1 MSTVKDEPQAREKLL
16 RARAE
21 IEATIKKYDIAAHV
35 VLHCAPNASEV
46 IINLEPSYSRVKL
59 DKGRAV
65 VSSKLEDY
73 NGDKEAKNRD
83 LTATCNM
90 VSSMFELAGRAAM
103 FLGGLDET
111 LGKAT
116 GATRTTMKLKR
127 WARQQAPRTPQ

>member
-1 MSTVKDEPQAREKLL
+1 MPYMNDDPVAREKLL
-16 RARAE
+16 LARAE

-65 VSSKLEDY
+65 ISSKLADY

-90 VSSMFELAGRAAM
+90 VSSMFELTGHAAM
-103 FLGGLDET
+103 FLSGLDET
-111 LGKAT
+111 LGEAT
-116 GATRTTMKLKR
+116 GATHTSMKHIK
-127 WARQQAPRTPQ
+127 PN